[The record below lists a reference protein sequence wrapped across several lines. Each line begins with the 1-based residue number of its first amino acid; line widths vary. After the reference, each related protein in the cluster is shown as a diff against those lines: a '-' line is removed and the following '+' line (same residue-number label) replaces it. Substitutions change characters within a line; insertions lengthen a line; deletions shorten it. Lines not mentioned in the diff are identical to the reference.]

1 MASEMKSKEL
11 WNEVGD
17 ELENFTS
24 DISHFVQVHVEI
36 FHKELCKLPAP
47 KGCTTTCAEQM
58 KSACLDCWQELLD
71 GLEKSIPGFK
81 PSFNNIK
88 CKLLGEDFW
97 QLAKVYMA
105 PNVRE
110 DNCNSADVT
119 GVNGLCNVI
128 LYCPHFFGEDDLNM
142 SWAVWYSVRD
152 VLKYRGH
159 WAHCA
164 KHVMSKYD
172 KEQLCMA
179 ISKIKDW
186 IQRVGSDFNLTAG
199 EEIILLLS

>member
-47 KGCTTTCAEQM
+47 KGCTCAEQM
-58 KSACLDCWQELLD
+58 KSACLYCWQELLD
-71 GLEKSIPGFK
+71 GLEKSIPSFL
-81 PSFNNIK
+81 SFNSIK
-88 CKLLGEDFW
+88 CKLLGDDFW
-97 QLAKVYMA
+97 QFAKVYMG
-105 PNVRE
+105 PSVPK
-110 DNCNSADVT
+110 DKCNSADDTDVS
-119 GVNGLCNVI
+119 GLCNVI
-128 LYCPHFFGEDDLNM
+128 LYCPRFFGKDDLNM
-142 SWAVWYSVRD
+142 SWDVWYSVRD
-152 VLKYRGH
+152 VLNCRH
-159 WAHCA
+159 DWAHCA

>member
-71 GLEKSIPGFK
+71 GLAT
-81 PSFNNIK
+81 
-88 CKLLGEDFW
+88 
-97 QLAKVYMA
+97 QL
-105 PNVRE
+105 
-110 DNCNSADVT
+110 
-119 GVNGLCNVI
+119 
-128 LYCPHFFGEDDLNM
+128 M
-142 SWAVWYSVRD
+142 SQVSMGCAMLFST
-152 VLKYRGH
+152 
-159 WAHCA
+159 AHTFLA
-164 KHVMSKYD
+164 
-172 KEQLCMA
+172 
-179 ISKIKDW
+179 
-186 IQRVGSDFNLTAG
+186 RTT
-199 EEIILLLS
+199 